1 MTKQSMTGFGKV
13 EIAGEN
19 YTLSVEVK
27 SVNHRFKDIRFKM
40 PSMFNSKEMELKKI
54 LEKNFIRGSF
64 EIYVSYKKA
73 QGKIDVV
80 DIDTKKVET
89 YLAKMQ
95 EVGEN
100 LDLEINFSPTDFIR
114 QDFLKENT
122 DKEEELIELLIPAF
136 NEVVAK
142 LRQSRN
148 DEGDKLIEKLVEH
161 KHHYFQHF
169 EKVIALKESYQEALK
184 EKLISRFEKYSQD
197 LKIDEPRFMQE
208 LVYYLEKFDIDE
220 EINRI
225 KIHLK
230 KLTKLLDDGGEV
242 GRQIEFLLQ
251 ELNRETNTIGSKSNN
266 ENISENI
273 VQMKVQLEK
282 IREQALNLQ

>member
-1 MTKQSMTGFGKV
+1 MTGFGKV

-197 LKIDEPRFMQE
+197 LKVDEPRFMQE

>member
-1 MTKQSMTGFGKV
+1 MTGFGKV

-184 EKLISRFEKYSQD
+184 EKLMSRFEKYSQD

>member
-100 LDLEINFSPTDFIR
+100 LDVQKTIPRGNLWSAMTPQIFRYEVLKQALEAAIMAGESVTD
-114 QDFLKENT
+114 EASA
-122 DKEEELIELLIPAF
+122 IEAIGLTPRII
-136 NEVVAK
+136 
-142 LRQSRN
+142 Q
-148 DEGDKLIEKLVEH
+148 GEKT
-161 KHHYFQHF
+161 
-169 EKVIALKESYQEALK
+169 
-184 EKLISRFEKYSQD
+184 
-197 LKIDEPRFMQE
+197 
-208 LVYYLEKFDIDE
+208 
-220 EINRI
+220 NI
-225 KIHLK
+225 KITHPSDMVLA
-230 KLTKLLDDGGEV
+230 ES
-242 GRQIEFLLQ
+242 II
-251 ELNRETNTIGSKSNN
+251 NTLMSK
-266 ENISENI
+266 
-273 VQMKVQLEK
+273 
-282 IREQALNLQ
+282 

>member
-64 EIYVSYKKA
+64 EIYVSYKKV
-73 QGKIDVV
+73 QGRIDVV

-197 LKIDEPRFMQE
+197 LKVDEPRFMQE

>member
-197 LKIDEPRFMQE
+197 LKVDEPRFMQE